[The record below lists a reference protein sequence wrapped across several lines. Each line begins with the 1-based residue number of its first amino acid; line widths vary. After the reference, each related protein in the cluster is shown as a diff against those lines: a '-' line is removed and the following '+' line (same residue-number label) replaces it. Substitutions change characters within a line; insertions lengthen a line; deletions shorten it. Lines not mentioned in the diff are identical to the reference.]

1 MTSFLYARLLDHLE
15 ALEDPLLCWGV
26 VDGGFS
32 DAELRKYISE
42 ELMRSGSLDEIDDV
56 IETMTEQALLVQDL
70 TVSPARWRTRNGETM
85 RLLARLRQIMLGG
98 SWQTGVNLVS
108 DFRYARRPR
117 AYPVRDQAW
126 DAVLDGV
133 VGVSDTHRSVIDA
146 MTAIDTDHFRL
157 SGFQVRA
164 TRQTLAALS
173 TSVTSAIV
181 VGAGTGSGKTL
192 AFYLPAFAYLA
203 GLKDSTRWTRA
214 LAVYPRTELLKD
226 QLDTAF
232 ANARRLDPLWMEAS
246 GRPMTIGALYAS
258 TPQSLSW
265 MNGPYNSW
273 PKRATGW
280 ASPQLRCPGD
290 GYVRCGGELV
300 WPFDDVKQK
309 KERLVC
315 GTCKSAFDDSVVVLT
330 RERMRTHPPDVL
342 FVTTEM
348 LNRGLSELQLRQTFG
363 VGVAKKPRLML
374 LDEIH
379 TYDGTTGAQAAM
391 VLRRW
396 HHSLQGPVT
405 FVGLSATLSN
415 PIRHMA
421 DLTGVEDELVASITP
436 EPAEMEYEGAEY
448 LIALRSD
455 PTSGASVLS
464 TTIQASMLLPRT
476 QDAPNSRISGGL
488 LGTKAFVF
496 TDDLDVTNR
505 LYGYLLDAEG
515 QRYYSGRTEHTKKP
529 LASTRVP
536 SDDPLNQRR
545 AGQVWDLPN
554 AIGHK
559 FADRGSGLNIG
570 RTTSQDS
577 GVDTNAQL
585 IVATASLEVGYDDPD
600 VGVVIQH
607 KAPRGVAAFLQRKG
621 RAGRQRGMRPYTAVV
636 LSDYGR
642 DRATYEAWDTLFD
655 PVLPDLVLPIRN
667 RAVLRMQATIA
678 MIDWL
683 AGQLSTQNVMPT
695 TKAWSALAKPPAQS
709 FAKPGRETQ
718 TKAVAILRSLMRD
731 PARQRSLREWVQG
744 ALQLTDSEANEIL
757 WHPPRPLLLAAIPTL
772 ARRLHNEWSIATQT
786 EIVKYRDTMGENPL
800 PDFFPMNLFS
810 ELALPET
817 YVSIPPQTRRDT
829 EDKLEPMRMG
839 QMLREYAPGRVSRRF
854 ATRNLDHRHWIPVP
868 LGNRD
873 AVIDLAPTLLAF
885 QREEACTIEVNGT
898 ATKVSVVRP
907 DQVKLELPPDDVK
920 DSSNATMVWRSQFL
934 ENGDGLVLRVPTADP
949 IGRYL
954 SEARFFLHAQN
965 SHLAVHRV
973 ATQSDATV
981 MVKGGPGQTD
991 VEMQV
996 RSRFTLDGEQVC
1008 LGATYDVDGLRM
1020 TLQLPKTITPPDHVM
1035 PGLRSAWFRHVL
1047 TTDPLLLD
1055 RVNSFQVGW
1064 FHEALECMLLMT
1076 AVTNQSSVSDAYQ
1089 AVKGSLDKHLDDTL
1103 DALFRSPGV
1112 GESDSVAV
1120 SRMGRRL
1127 KSELKDPAV
1136 VTRLDVLTEQL
1147 WAPDPGRFQAWLR
1160 ERTLSTIGLAAIAA
1174 ARQICP
1180 EHDPDGVVLDVE
1192 PGFDADDGPRT
1203 GQVWLSEASVG
1214 GGGFIEALAARV
1226 RPDPRRFLRLIMRAV
1241 QPSTHELVDTH
1252 MQRLV
1257 HLITTDDDWR
1267 ALVNDFRSAPTQ
1279 AARVAGLANIRDAL
1293 RKSGIYGAEQSVV
1306 SCLANRVLRPGSSDA
1321 TDDAL
1326 KALIDTWSGEEARIG
1341 VEIPPRTWAY
1351 LMRKRSDLDAG
1362 LVLGSG
1368 ATERQRMDAIQSVL
1382 WPRGWTLRA
1391 EELQAWN
1398 PFADNLPA
1406 APDLLRAVAAG
1417 KDSALDVNQEDA
1429 ASTVRS
1435 VLAKNGSAQVIA
1447 APEAAGVLADLLVDL
1462 STEPVTTDYLHV
1474 YPRVIELEHNAD
1486 GSVVVSLELAEVSA

>member
-1 MTSFLYARLLDHLE
+1 MTSALHARLLDRLE

-32 DAELRKYISE
+32 EDELRQHVAD
-42 ELMRSGSLDEIDDV
+42 ELMHSGSLDDVDDV
-56 IETMTEQALLVQDL
+56 IEAMSEKALLVPDL
-70 TVSPARWRTRNGETM
+70 TYSPAIWRTRNGETL
-85 RLLARLRQIMLGG
+85 RLLARLRQVMLSG
-98 SWQTGVNLVS
+98 SWKTGANLVS

-117 AYPVRDQAW
+117 SYPVRDQ
-126 DAVLDGV
+126 DPTAVLQGV
-133 VGVSDTHRSVIDA
+133 DSANQTHQAVIDL
-146 MTAIDTDHFRL
+146 MTADGAGHFRL

-164 TRQTLAALS
+164 TQHTMAAL
-173 TSVTSAIV
+173 TTAGTSAIV
-181 VGAGTGSGKTL
+181 IGAGTGSGKTL

-203 GLKDSTRWTRA
+203 GLQDSTRWTRA

-232 ANARRLDPLWMEAS
+232 ANARRLDQLWKQAS
-246 GRPMTIGALYAS
+246 GRPMTMGALYAS
-258 TPQSLSW
+258 TPQSANW
-265 MNGPYNSW
+265 MDGPYNTW
-273 PKRATGW
+273 PKRQNGW

-290 GYVRCGGELV
+290 GYARCGGELV
-300 WPFDDVKQK
+300 WPYDDVRQK
-309 KERLVC
+309 RERLVC
-315 GTCKSAFDDSVVVLT
+315 GTCQRSFDDTVVAIT
-330 RERMRTHPPDVL
+330 RERMHSHPPDVL

-348 LNRGLSELQLRQTFG
+348 MNRGLSELQLRKVFG

-396 HHSLQGPVT
+396 HHSIQGPVT

-421 DLTGVEDELVASITP
+421 DLTGVKDELVTSIVP
-436 EPAEMEYEGAEY
+436 ELQEMEYEGAEY

-476 QDAPNSRISGGL
+476 QDAPGGRVSEGL

-515 QRYYSGRTEHTKKP
+515 QRYFGGKSEHTKKP
-529 LASTRVP
+529 LASLRVP
-536 SDDPLNQRR
+536 AEDPVTQRR

-559 FADRGSGLNIG
+559 FADKGSGLIIG

-577 GVDTNAQL
+577 GVDSNAQL
-585 IVATASLEVGYDDPD
+585 IVATASLEVGYDDAD

-642 DRATYEAWDTLFD
+642 DRATYESWDTLFD

-667 RAVLRMQATIA
+667 RAVLRMQATIS

-683 AGQLSTQNVMPT
+683 ASQLATQNVPAT
-695 TKAWSALAKPPAQS
+695 TKAWTALAKPPATS

-718 TKAVAILRSLMRD
+718 TKAVTILRSLMRD

-744 ALQLTDSEANEIL
+744 ALQLSDSEANEVL
-757 WHPPRPLLLAAIPTL
+757 WHPPRPLLLTAVPTL
-772 ARRLHNEWSIATQT
+772 ARRLHNEWAVAAPTGFLKHQ
-786 EIVKYRDTMGENPL
+786 DAMGENPL

-817 YVSIPPQTRRDT
+817 YVLIPPQTRKETD
-829 EDKLEPMRMG
+829 DKPEAMRMG

-854 ATRNLDHRHWIPVP
+854 ATRNLDHRHWIPVS
-868 LGNRD
+868 LDDRES
-873 AVIDLAPTLLAF
+873 VIDLTPTLLAF
-885 QREEACTIEVNGT
+885 RREESCTIDQNGA

-907 DQVKLELPPDDVK
+907 DRVQLALPPDEIK
-920 DSSNATMVWRSQFL
+920 DSSNATMQWRSQFL
-934 ENGDGLVLRVPTADP
+934 ENGSGLVLRIPTTDP

-965 SHLAVHRV
+965 SHLTVHRV
-973 ATQSDATV
+973 ATESDATV
-981 MVKGGPGQTD
+981 MVKGGPGKPDQE
-991 VEMQV
+991 VRV
-996 RSRFTLDGEQVC
+996 RSRFALDGEPVC

-1020 TLQLPKTITPPDHVM
+1020 TFNLPQTITPPVSVM
-1035 PGLRSAWFRHVL
+1035 PGVRSSWFRHAL
-1047 TTDPLLLD
+1047 TTDTLLLE

-1076 AVTNQSSVSDAYQ
+1076 AVTDQCSLSEAYQ
-1089 AVKGSLDKHLDDTL
+1089 KVRGSLDQHLDATL

-1112 GESDSVAV
+1112 GESDSVTV
-1120 SRMGRRL
+1120 SRMGKRL
-1127 KSELKDPAV
+1127 KGELKDPAV
-1136 VTRLDVLTEQL
+1136 VARLDVLIEQW
-1147 WAPDPGRFQAWLR
+1147 WAPDEERFQAWLR
-1160 ERTLSTIGLAAIAA
+1160 ERTLTTIGLAALAA

-1180 EHDPDGVVLDVE
+1180 EHDPDGVVVDIE
-1192 PGFDADDGPRT
+1192 PGFDASNVRRT

-1226 RPDPRRFLRLIMRAV
+1226 RPDPRRFLRLMMRAA
-1241 QPSTHELVDTH
+1241 QPSSSELVDTH
-1252 MQRLV
+1252 MHRLV
-1257 HLITTDDDWR
+1257 HLIASDADWQH
-1267 ALVNDFRSAPTQ
+1267 LVSNFRSAETQ
-1279 AARVAGLANIRDAL
+1279 ADRVSGLAGIRETL
-1293 RKSGIYGAEQSVV
+1293 RRSGIYGAEQSVV
-1306 SCLANRVLRPGSSDA
+1306 SCLAGRVLRPGSSDA
-1321 TDDAL
+1321 TDQAL
-1326 KALIDTWSGEEARIG
+1326 QALIDTWTKEESRIG

-1351 LMRKRSDLDAG
+1351 LMRDRADLDAG
-1362 LVLGSG
+1362 LVLGS
-1368 ATERQRMDAIQSVL
+1368 APTERHRMDAIQSVL
-1382 WPRGWTLRA
+1382 WPRGWALRA

-1406 APDLLRAVAAG
+1406 APDLLRAIMSVQQE
-1417 KDSALDVNQEDA
+1417 ALDVTEDDA
-1429 ASTVRS
+1429 ATKVRA
-1435 VLAKNGSAQVIA
+1435 VLATRGSAQVTATSVASADLA
-1447 APEAAGVLADLLVDL
+1447 ALLVDL
-1462 STEPVTTDYLHV
+1462 STDPVTTDYMHV
-1474 YPRVIELEHNAD
+1474 YPRVVEIEHESD
-1486 GSVVVSLELAEVSA
+1486 GSVMVSLELAEVSA

>member
-1 MTSFLYARLLDHLE
+1 MTSDLHARLLDRLE

-32 DAELRKYISE
+32 EGELRAYIAQ
-42 ELMRSGSLDEIDDV
+42 ELMQSGSLDDVDDV
-56 IETMTEQALLVQDL
+56 IDAMSEQALLVQDL

-98 SWQTGVNLVS
+98 SWQTGANLVS

-117 AYPVRDQAW
+117 AYPVRDQPW
-126 DAVLDGV
+126 ETVLDGV
-133 VGVSDTHRSVIDA
+133 TGANETHQSVIDA
-146 MTAIDTDHFRL
+146 MTADGTDHFQL

-164 TRQTLAALS
+164 TRQTMAALG
-173 TSVTSAIV
+173 TAGTSAIV
-181 VGAGTGSGKTL
+181 IGAGTGSGKTL
-192 AFYLPAFAYLA
+192 AFYLPAFAFLA
-203 GLKDSTRWTRA
+203 GLQDSTRWTRA

-232 ANARRLDPLWMEAS
+232 ANARRLDPLWTRVS

-258 TPQSLSW
+258 TPQNANT
-265 MNGPYNSW
+265 MKGPYNTW
-273 PKRATGW
+273 PKRANGW

-290 GYVRCGGELV
+290 GYQRCGGELI
-300 WPFDDVKQK
+300 WSYEDVKQE

-315 GTCKSAFDDSVVVLT
+315 GTCKREFDDSVIAIT

-348 LNRGLSELQLRQTFG
+348 LNRGLSELQLRKAFG
-363 VGVAKKPRLML
+363 VGVAKKPKLML

-415 PIRHMA
+415 PVRHMA
-421 DLTGVEDELVASITP
+421 DLTGVNDELVISIAP
-436 EPAEMEYEGAEY
+436 EPQEMEYEGAEY

-476 QDAPNSRISGGL
+476 QDAPQSRVSDGL

-515 QRYYSGRTEHTKKP
+515 QRYHSGKSEHTKRP
-529 LASTRVP
+529 LASLRVP
-536 SDDPLNQRR
+536 ADDPLNQRR

-554 AIGHK
+554 AIGHR

-577 GVDTNAQL
+577 GVDPNAQL
-585 IVATASLEVGYDDPD
+585 IVATASLEVGYDDAD

-621 RAGRQRGMRPYTAVV
+621 RAGRKRGMRPYTAVV

-683 AGQLSTQNVMPT
+683 AGQLSTQNAPPS
-695 TKAWSALAKPPAQS
+695 TKAWGALAKPPAAS

-718 TKAVAILRSLMRD
+718 VKAVAILRSLIRD
-731 PARQRSLREWVQG
+731 PVRQRSLREWVQD
-744 ALQLTDSEANEIL
+744 ALQLNDSEANEIL
-757 WHPPRPLLLAAIPTL
+757 WHPPRPLLLAAVPTL
-772 ARRLHNEWSIATQT
+772 ARRLHNEWSIATPT
-786 EIVKYRDTMGENPL
+786 EILKHRDTMGENPL

-817 YVSIPPQTRRDT
+817 YVSIPPQTRKDT
-829 EDKLEPMRMG
+829 EDKLEAMAMG

-885 QREEACTIEVNGT
+885 QREESCTIDLNGT

-907 DQVKLELPPDDVK
+907 DKVQLVLPPDEIK

-934 ENGDGLVLRVPTADP
+934 ENGAGMVLRVPTTDP

-973 ATQSDATV
+973 ATESDAAL
-981 MVKGGPGQTD
+981 MVKGAPGQPD
-991 VEMQV
+991 AEMRV
-996 RSRFTLDGEQVC
+996 RSQFTLDGEQVC

-1020 TLQLPKTITPPDHVM
+1020 TFQLPKAITPPDHVV

-1047 TTDPLLLD
+1047 TTDTLLLD

-1076 AVTNQSSVSDAYQ
+1076 AATDACSLSEAYQ
-1089 AVKGSLDKHLDDTL
+1089 KVKGSLDKHLDATL

-1112 GESDSVAV
+1112 GESDSATV
-1120 SRMGRRL
+1120 SRMGKRL
-1127 KSELKDPAV
+1127 KNELKDPAV
-1136 VTRLDVLTEQL
+1136 VARLDVLTEQW
-1147 WAPDPGRFQAWLR
+1147 WAPDPERFQAWLQN
-1160 ERTLSTIGLAAIAA
+1160 RTLSTIGLAALAA

-1180 EHDPDGVVLDVE
+1180 EHDPDGVVVDVE
-1192 PGFDADDGPRT
+1192 PGFDADNGPRT
-1203 GQVWLSEASVG
+1203 GQVWLSEASIG

-1241 QPSTHELVDTH
+1241 QPSSNELVDIH

-1267 ALVNDFRSAPTQ
+1267 TLVSDFRSAPTQ
-1279 AARVAGLANIRDAL
+1279 ADRIAGLASIRETL
-1293 RKSGIYGAEQSVV
+1293 SRSGIYGAEQSVI
-1306 SCLANRVLRPGSSDA
+1306 SCLANRALRPGSSEA
-1321 TDDAL
+1321 TDHAL
-1326 KALIDTWSGEEARIG
+1326 RALIDTWSSEENRIG

-1351 LMRKRSDLDAG
+1351 MMRERSDLDIG
-1362 LVLGSG
+1362 LVLGAD

-1398 PFADNLPA
+1398 PFADNLQA
-1406 APDLLRAVAAG
+1406 APDLLRALASG
-1417 KDSALDVNQEDA
+1417 KDSALDVSQQDA
-1429 ASTVRS
+1429 ATKIRA

-1447 APEAAGVLADLLVDL
+1447 APEAASVLADLLVDL
-1462 STEPVTTDYLHV
+1462 STEPVITDYLHV
-1474 YPRVIELEHNAD
+1474 YPRVIEVEHHAD
-1486 GSVVVSLELAEVSA
+1486 GNVVVSLELAEISA